1 MSDDPDL
8 YMSKISFILKSDN
21 VEDLD
26 LTFEE
31 EIYDKNKVFVKV
43 LPKFLSV
50 LNFIC
55 TKIIKLMSKFDYTFS
70 ETKLFLFNQG
80 KSI

>member
-43 LPKFLSV
+43 L
-50 LNFIC
+50 NFIC
-55 TKIIKLMSKFDYTFS
+55 TKIIKLMSKFDCTFS
-70 ETKLFLFNQG
+70 EIKLFLFNQG

>member
-8 YMSKISFILKSDN
+8 YTSKISFILKSDN

-43 LPKFLSV
+43 IINYWKFYTLKNNFKQK
-50 LNFIC
+50 LNKDILQSCDKHFLV
-55 TKIIKLMSKFDYTFS
+55 KIVCV
-70 ETKLFLFNQG
+70 
-80 KSI
+80 